1 MSVILF
7 SCNINCDESIQL
19 VVMLVFT
26 LYDLSLCNFIFLQ
39 DNLPFLRAKIFN
51 GVLLISIKKRYF
63 CIYIFFSI
71 TASLIYE

>member
-51 GVLLISIKKRYF
+51 GVLLISIKKG
-63 CIYIFFSI
+63 ISVYIFFSQ
-71 TASLIYE
+71 LQQV